1 MVALN
6 KTIKIKY
13 LNATLY
19 QSLHHEIKQ
28 AIKPCFKIR
37 LMRTIKNL
45 AFLSILILLCAGTWS
60 CEDKL
65 EHEYTINEPVYLP
78 TVEFKNAVKMESA
91 KEMSVAGKIYF
102 YQDYIFV
109 NEKFEGIHVIDNSDP
124 TKPTNSKFISIPGN
138 IDMAIKDDILYADSY
153 TDLIAID
160 ISDINTI
167 SIKKRFAD
175 IFPFSLPPTDNNYQL
190 GQIDPEKG
198 VVVGWK
204 VKRISE
210 KYEEPKHY
218 PYYDDVMFSDASTS
232 NGIKASG
239 GGTGKAG
246 SMAKFMINTN
256 TLYTLNSNFSLSLFD
271 ISNPEQISKNG
282 QLNVGWGMETLFVY
296 ESNLF
301 IGARNGMFI
310 YDISNP
316 FSPQFVSQYSH
327 FMSCDPVVVTNDLAY
342 ITLRAGNFCGQN
354 TSQLDVVDLSDITNP
369 TLLKS
374 YSMENPYGLGIDDE
388 LLFVCDGTA
397 GLKIYNATDPL
408 NLGSNL
414 LKVYSDM
421 TPYDV
426 IPLGSVLVLISPEGL
441 FQYDYSDINN
451 IQLLSSIAIPAQE
464 K

>member
-1 MVALN
+1 M
-6 KTIKIKY
+6 KTIK
-13 LNATLY
+13 N
-19 QSLHHEIKQ
+19 
-28 AIKPCFKIR
+28 
-37 LMRTIKNL
+37 M
-45 AFLSILILLCAGTWS
+45 AFLFLLISLCAGTWS
-60 CEDKL
+60 CEDEIK
-65 EHEYTINEPVYLP
+65 HEYTINEPVYLP
-78 TVEFKNAVKMESA
+78 TEEFKSAVKTESA
-91 KEMSVAGKIYF
+91 KIMSTTGKIYF

-109 NEKFEGIHVIDNSDP
+109 NEKFAGIHVIDNSDP
-124 TKPTNSKFISIPGN
+124 AKPINSKFISIPGN
-138 IDMAIKDDILYADSY
+138 IDMAVKDDVLYADSY
-153 TDLIAID
+153 TDLIAIN

-167 SIKKRFAD
+167 SVKKRFSD

-198 VVVGWK
+198 VVIGWK

-210 KYEEPKHY
+210 KYVEPKYY
-218 PYYDDVMFSDASTS
+218 PYYYDVMFSDASTS

-256 TLYTLNSNFSLSLFD
+256 TLYTLDSNSSLRLFD
-271 ISNPEQISKNG
+271 ISNPDQISKNG
-282 QLNVGWGMETLFVY
+282 QLNVGWGMETLFVH

-301 IGARNGMFI
+301 IGARNGMYIF
-310 YDISNP
+310 DITNP
-316 FSPQFVSQYSH
+316 FSPQLVSQYSH
-327 FMSCDPVVVTNDLAY
+327 FVSCDPVVVNGNYAY

-354 TSQLDVVDLSDITNP
+354 TSQLDIVDLSDITNP

-374 YSMENPYGLGIDDE
+374 YGMDNPYGLGIDDE

-397 GLKIYNATDPL
+397 GLKIYDASDPL

-426 IPLGSVLVLISPEGL
+426 IPLGNILVVIGTDGL

-451 IQLLSSIAIPAQE
+451 IQLLSSIDIPIGE
-464 K
+464 

>member
-1 MVALN
+1 M
-6 KTIKIKY
+6 K
-13 LNATLY
+13 
-19 QSLHHEIKQ
+19 
-28 AIKPCFKIR
+28 
-37 LMRTIKNL
+37 TIKNL
-45 AFLSILILLCAGTWS
+45 AFLSILISLCAGTWS
-60 CEDKL
+60 CED
-65 EHEYTINEPVYLP
+65 EIRHEYTINEPVYLP
-78 TVEFKNAVKMESA
+78 TDEFKNAVKTESA
-91 KEMSVAGKIYF
+91 KEMLVTGKIYF
-102 YQDYIFV
+102 YNDLILI

-124 TKPTNSKFISIPGN
+124 TKPINSKFISIPGN
-138 IDMAIKDDILYADSY
+138 IDMAVKDGILYADSY
-153 TDLIAID
+153 TDLIAIN

-167 SIKKRFAD
+167 AIEKRFAD
-175 IFPFSLPPTDNNYQL
+175 IFPFSLPPTDNNYPY

-198 VVVGWK
+198 VVVGWE

-210 KYEEPKHY
+210 KYEEPKYY
-218 PYYDDVMFSDASTS
+218 PYYYDVMFDSANST
-232 NGIKASG
+232 GVKASA

-256 TLYTLNSNFSLSLFD
+256 TLYTLDSNSSLKLFD
-271 ISNPEQISKNG
+271 ISNPDQISKNG

-301 IGARNGMFI
+301 IGARDGMYIF
-310 YDISNP
+310 DITNP
-316 FSPQFVSQYSH
+316 FAPQLVSQYSH
-327 FMSCDPVVVTNDLAY
+327 FMSCDPVVVHNNLAY

-354 TSQLDVVDLSDITNP
+354 TSQLDVVDLSDITTP

-374 YSMENPYGLGIDDE
+374 YGMDNPYGLGIDDE

-397 GLKIYNATDPL
+397 GLKIYDASDPL

-426 IPLGSVLVLISPEGL
+426 IPLASVLVVIGTEGL

-451 IQLLSSIAIPAQE
+451 IQLLSFITIAARVD
-464 K
+464 